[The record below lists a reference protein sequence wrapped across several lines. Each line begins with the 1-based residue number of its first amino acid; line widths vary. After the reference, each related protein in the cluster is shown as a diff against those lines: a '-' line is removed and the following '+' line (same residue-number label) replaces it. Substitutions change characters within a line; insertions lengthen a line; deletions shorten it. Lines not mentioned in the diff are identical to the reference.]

1 MDAVS
6 EERRGRAL
14 GLLSSAIGVLP
25 LGMLAVGEI
34 AEVFGA
40 STAVTISVLS
50 GALLMTLFLRVRPE
64 SIHQRQR
71 PEQVAPSLDQRPEL
85 PESRRPTIFDLKAF

>member
-1 MDAVS
+1 
-6 EERRGRAL
+6 
-14 GLLSSAIGVLP
+14 
-25 LGMLAVGEI
+25 MLAVGEI

-40 STAVTISVLS
+40 STAVIISVLS

-64 SIHQRQR
+64 SIYQRQQT
-71 PEQVAPSLDQRPEL
+71 EQAAASLDSRSEL